1 MFKREFRNH
10 GVIPL
15 STYMRCYKYGDYVDI
30 VANGAIHKGMPFKG
44 YHGRTGVVFDVTK
57 TAVGVEVN
65 KQVRN
70 RIIKK
75 RIHVKVDHIRPSK
88 CRLQHLNRV
97 KENDAIKRAKNA
109 EKVCLKRVP
118 LSLVLLTLLVLPS
131 PSRLCTCFPTRSWLK
146 DVSCWNWCYCVFV

>member
-1 MFKREFRNH
+1 MPHANGYRARTRHMFKRDFRDH

-30 VANGAIHKGMPFKG
+30 KANGSIHKGMPFKG

-75 RIHVKVDHIRPSK
+75 RIHV
-88 CRLQHLNRV
+88 
-97 KENDAIKRAKNA
+97 
-109 EKVCLKRVP
+109 
-118 LSLVLLTLLVLPS
+118 LSLIHISEPTRLLSISYAVR
-131 PSRLCTCFPTRSWLK
+131 SRL
-146 DVSCWNWCYCVFV
+146 SCLLYTSDAADD

>member
-1 MFKREFRNH
+1 
-10 GVIPL
+10 
-15 STYMRCYKYGDYVDI
+15 
-30 VANGAIHKGMPFKG
+30 MPFKG

-118 LSLVLLTLLVLPS
+118 AQPRAAHTVVPAKPVKTVYVLPYEI
-131 PSRLCTCFPTRSWLK
+131 LA
-146 DVSCWNWCYCVFV
+146 

>member
-1 MFKREFRNH
+1 MPHANGYRARTRHMFKRDFRDH

-30 VANGAIHKGMPFKG
+30 KTNGAVHKGMPFKG
-44 YHGRTGVVFDVTK
+44 YHGRTGVIFDVTK

-75 RIHVKVDHIRPSK
+75 RIHVKADHVVHSK
-88 CRLQHLNRV
+88 CRTEFLERV
-97 KENDAIKRAKNA
+97 KRNDAIKREHRD
-109 EKVCLKRVP
+109 EKVALKRIPAQPRAAHTVVP
-118 LSLVLLTLLVLPS
+118 TKPIKTVYVQPYEILA
-131 PSRLCTCFPTRSWLK
+131 
-146 DVSCWNWCYCVFV
+146 

>member
-1 MFKREFRNH
+1 MPPANGYRARTRHMFKRDFRKH

-15 STYMRCYKYGDYVDI
+15 STYMRCCKYGDYVDI

-75 RIHVKVDHIRPSK
+75 RIHVKVDHVLPSK

-97 KENDAIKRAKNA
+97 KENDAIKRQKGA
-109 EKVCLKRVP
+109 EKVCLKRIPAQPRPAHFVAP
-118 LSLVLLTLLVLPS
+118 SKPVKTVYVLPYEI
-131 PSRLCTCFPTRSWLK
+131 LA
-146 DVSCWNWCYCVFV
+146 